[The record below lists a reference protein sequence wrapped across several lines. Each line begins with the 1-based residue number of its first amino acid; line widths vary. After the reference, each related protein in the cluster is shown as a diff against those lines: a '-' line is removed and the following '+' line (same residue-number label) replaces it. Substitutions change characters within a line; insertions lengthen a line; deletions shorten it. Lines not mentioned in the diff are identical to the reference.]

1 MGWTLQYVNPNFL
14 DKLHLAIEKAQRQPQ
29 AKMLEAVFGFYLSV
43 ITFCLSD
50 MHIGHKG
57 AEVGVFALADAD
69 IVDVSNLASH
79 HSLDYDVASG
89 RGEDWTCRDLD
100 L

>member
-1 MGWTLQYVNPNFL
+1 
-14 DKLHLAIEKAQRQPQ
+14 
-29 AKMLEAVFGFYLSV
+29 
-43 ITFCLSD
+43 

-69 IVDVSNLASH
+69 IVDVSDLASH

-89 RGEDWTCRDLD
+89 
-100 L
+100 

>member
-43 ITFCLSD
+43 LPFCLSD

-57 AEVGVFALADAD
+57 AEVEVLALADAD
-69 IVDVSNLASH
+69 IVDVSDLASH

-89 RGEDWTCRDLD
+89 
-100 L
+100 

>member
-1 MGWTLQYVNPNFL
+1 
-14 DKLHLAIEKAQRQPQ
+14 
-29 AKMLEAVFGFYLSV
+29 
-43 ITFCLSD
+43 

-69 IVDVSNLASH
+69 IVDVSDLASH

-89 RGEDWTCRDLD
+89 RGEDGTCRDLD

>member
-14 DKLHLAIEKAQRQPQ
+14 DKLHLAIEKAQRQPR

-69 IVDVSNLASH
+69 IVDVSDLASH

-89 RGEDWTCRDLD
+89 
-100 L
+100 